1 MAMALLQPQQ
11 QQQQQKNWFFIDF
24 EDDGVYEVEVD
35 MVGSCIQ
42 PLSPGCNLIMNENL
56 VYVSL

>member
-24 EDDGVYEVEVD
+24 EEDGAIYEVEVD

-42 PLSPGCNLIMNENL
+42 PLGPGIMNESS